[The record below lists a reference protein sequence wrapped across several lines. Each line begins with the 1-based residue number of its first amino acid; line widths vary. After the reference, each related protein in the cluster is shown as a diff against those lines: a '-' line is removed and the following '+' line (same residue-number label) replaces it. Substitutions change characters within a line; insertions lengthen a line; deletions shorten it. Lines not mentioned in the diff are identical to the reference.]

1 VSILRSLG
9 YPNRV
14 VALLTPVLT
23 PLAGWFASFI
33 ADRVPG
39 IPKDALNEIFIAGSL
54 VALAP
59 ALQFLHGRL
68 KWDLQQDEKET
79 LALAAA
85 GTSPSTD
92 EFAALGIT
100 APAAAPVAAE
110 DAGDDFS
117 FDDEED
123 ASTDILDEVGGL
135 LDDEEELDG
144 FPDPLQT
151 TAAGS

>member
-1 VSILRSLG
+1 MSILRSLG

-14 VALLTPVLT
+14 VALLTPILT
-23 PLAGWFASFI
+23 PLAGWFATFV

-79 LALAAA
+79 VSLAAA
-85 GTSPSTD
+85 GPAPSAD
-92 EFAALGIT
+92 EFAALGI
-100 APAAAPVAAE
+100 APPAAA
-110 DAGDDFS
+110 GDDLAFEG
-117 FDDEED
+117 DEED

-144 FPDPLQT
+144 LADPLQT
-151 TAAGS
+151 AASGS